1 MKLANLRD
9 KKKILKTAQ
18 DKRSITY
25 KGRNIRLAVDLSTE
39 TWKARKGWHDIF
51 RVLNE
56 KKNAAKNTLSSKA
69 VIQNRRDQ
77 KLTRQIETKR
87 ICDH

>member
-1 MKLANLRD
+1 MGP
-9 KKKILKTAQ
+9 
-18 DKRSITY
+18 S
-25 KGRNIRLAVDLSTE
+25 RLERA
-39 TWKARKGWHDIF
+39 GMIF

-69 VIQNRRDQ
+69 VIQNERRDTE
-77 KLTRQIETKR
+77 LPGPTETKR